1 MSEQGTNR
9 VNELYKSLFAFKD
22 CETDRWLSSNML
34 LALSNPILTEKQ
46 RKEYLT
52 DLITVYALFSEKRN
66 KENK

>member
-1 MSEQGTNR
+1 M
-9 VNELYKSLFAFKD
+9 
-22 CETDRWLSSNML
+22 